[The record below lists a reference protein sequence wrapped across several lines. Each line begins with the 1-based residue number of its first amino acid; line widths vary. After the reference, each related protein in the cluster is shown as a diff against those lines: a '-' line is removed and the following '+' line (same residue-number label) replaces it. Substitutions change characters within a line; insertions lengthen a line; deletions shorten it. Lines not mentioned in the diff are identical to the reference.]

1 VIETSRGEQTL
12 CSRSTIAL
20 VMFFQPIT
28 HSRFLMADSNI
39 APDQIA
45 TDAIAE
51 RLSEVH
57 ARIADACER
66 AGRSS
71 DEITLVAVTKTFPL
85 DAIEHAQSL
94 GLLDFGEN
102 KVQEMVA
109 KAEEVPGEYNGGTLR
124 WHMIGHLQRN
134 KAKDVVAHA
143 DLFHALDSPR
153 LARELD
159 KRARKADRVMP
170 CLVQVNVSGEES
182 KYGIPPDDTHAY
194 LDSLAQYEHLRV
206 LGLMTLAEPTE
217 DPEEVRPQFRL
228 LRTLADAYDADD
240 NPRVELRYLSM
251 GMSGD
256 FEVAIEEG
264 ATHLR
269 LGTALFGPRS
279 Y

>member
-1 VIETSRGEQTL
+1 
-12 CSRSTIAL
+12 
-20 VMFFQPIT
+20 
-28 HSRFLMADSNI
+28 MADSKI

-51 RLSEVH
+51 RLATVRD
-57 ARIADACER
+57 RIAEACER
-66 AGRSS
+66 AGRSPA
-71 DEITLVAVTKTFPL
+71 EITLVAVTKTFPL
-85 DAIEHAQSL
+85 DAIEHAREQ
-94 GLLDFGEN
+94 GLRDFGEN
-102 KVQEMVA
+102 KVQEMLG
-109 KAEEVPGEYNGGTLR
+109 KAEEAPGKYNGGSVR

-153 LARELD
+153 LAKELN

-170 CLVQVNVSGEES
+170 CLVQVNVSGEDS
-182 KYGIPPDDTHAY
+182 KYGIHPDDTHDY
-194 LDSLAQYEHLRV
+194 LDHLEQFPHLRI
-206 LGLMTLAEPTE
+206 LGLMTLAEPTK
-217 DPEEVRPQFRL
+217 DSEEVRPQFRQ
-228 LRTLADAYDADD
+228 LRTLAETYDAEN
-240 NPRVELRYLSM
+240 NPQVEMRYLSM

-256 FEVAIEEG
+256 FEVAVEEG

>member
-1 VIETSRGEQTL
+1 
-12 CSRSTIAL
+12 
-20 VMFFQPIT
+20 
-28 HSRFLMADSNI
+28 MADSKI

-51 RLSEVH
+51 RLADVRD
-57 ARIADACER
+57 RIAQACDR
-66 AGRSS
+66 AGRSP
-71 DEITLVAVTKTFPL
+71 DEITLVSVTKTFPL
-85 DAIEHAQSL
+85 DAIEHARSL
-94 GLLDFGEN
+94 GLHDFGEN

-109 KAEEVPGEYNGGTLR
+109 KAEEEPGELNGGTLR

-153 LARELD
+153 LAKELN

-170 CLVQVNVSGEES
+170 CLVQVNVSGEDS
-182 KYGIPPDDTHAY
+182 KYGIHPDETHDY
-194 LDSLAQYEHLRV
+194 LDSLAQYPHLHI

-217 DPEEVRPQFRL
+217 DPEDVRPQFRQM
-228 LRTLADAYDADD
+228 RRLAETYDATD
-240 NPRVELRYLSM
+240 NPRVEMRYLSM

-256 FEVAIEEG
+256 FEVAVEEG

>member
-1 VIETSRGEQTL
+1 
-12 CSRSTIAL
+12 
-20 VMFFQPIT
+20 
-28 HSRFLMADSNI
+28 MAESNV

-45 TDAIAE
+45 TDAIAK
-51 RLSEVH
+51 RLDEVYD
-57 ARIADACER
+57 RIEQACAR

-71 DEITLVAVTKTFPL
+71 DDITLVAVTKTFTL
-85 DAIEHAQSL
+85 EAIRHAQSL
-94 GLLDFGEN
+94 GLQDFGEN

-109 KAEEVPGEYNGGTLR
+109 KAEEEPGELNGGGLR

-134 KAKDVVAHA
+134 KAKDVIAHA

-153 LARELD
+153 LAKELD
-159 KRARKADRVMP
+159 KRARKADRTMP
-170 CLVQVNVSGEES
+170 CLVQVNVSGEDS
-182 KYGIPPDDTHAY
+182 KYGIHPDETHDY
-194 LDSLAQYEHLRV
+194 LDSLQKYEHLHI

-217 DPEEVRPQFRL
+217 DPEDVRPQFRQM
-228 LRTLADAYDADD
+228 RMLAEQYDASD
-240 NPRVELRYLSM
+240 NPRVEMRYLSM

-269 LGTALFGPRS
+269 LGTALFGPRN